1 MAETIQKN
9 VKDAQLKRLLAGVIA
24 NLGLQTDEKI
34 KDATPGVATAAKPG
48 LVKGGGTGISI
59 AADGTISATGTAAV
73 DPSALPLASP
83 TQKGAVIIGDGIDMT
98 DGKISVSGDYAKKAD
113 ASTIAQ
119 QKVDALKFKTINGE
133 SLKGEGNIVI
143 DLSLYKLV
151 QSLPATGIDE
161 NKIYLVANTET
172 VPEGE
177 LNTYVEYIH
186 VDGKWEKVG
195 EYRSAV
201 DLTPYAKKTD
211 LDNYYAKGDESVRE
225 IYDSLTSILSTRDLD
240 FQAFND
246 AIVSWMN
253 DNAGSTFVDEAN
265 SNENS
270 YANQTFAKI
279 ADFTFMTDEDVDTM
293 LSELFPATA

>member
-1 MAETIQKN
+1 MAEKLEKL
-9 VKDAQLKRLLAGVIA
+9 VKDAQLRKLLAGVI
-24 NLGLQTDEKI
+24 NGIGTQTDTKI
-34 KDATPGVATAAKPG
+34 NDAKPGVATPAKPG

-73 DPSALPLASP
+73 DPSALPLASA

-98 DGKISVSGDYAKKAD
+98 DGKISVSGDYAKKTD

-119 QKVDALKFKTINGE
+119 QKVDALKLKTINGE

-151 QSLPATGIDE
+151 QSLPATDIDE

-195 EYRSAV
+195 EYKSAV
-201 DLTPYAKKTD
+201 DLSPYAKKSD
-211 LDNYYAKGDESVRE
+211 LDNYYAKGEDSVRE
-225 IYDSLTSILSTRDLD
+225 IYDEIARMLPSGDLNFQTFSDAMKSLL
-240 FQAFND
+240 NE
-246 AIVSWMN
+246 
-253 DNAGSTFVDEAN
+253 NAGSNFVDEAN
-265 SNENS
+265 AAAGS
-270 YANQTFAKI
+270 YVNGTFVKT
-279 ADFTFMTDEDVDTM
+279 ADLTYMTDADVDTM
-293 LSELFPATA
+293 ISELFA

>member
-1 MAETIQKN
+1 MAEKSEKL
-9 VKDAQLKRLLAGVIA
+9 VKDAQLKKLLAGVI
-24 NLGLQTDEKI
+24 NGIGTQTDTKI
-34 KDATPGVATAAKPG
+34 NDAKPGVATAAKPG

-73 DPSALPLASP
+73 DPSALPLASA
-83 TQKGAVIIGDGIDMT
+83 TQKGAVIIGDGIVMT

-119 QKVDALKFKTINGE
+119 QKVDALKLKTINGE

-151 QSLPATGIDE
+151 QSLPATDIDD
-161 NKIYLVANTET
+161 NKIYLVANTDT

-195 EYRSAV
+195 EYKSAI
-201 DLTPYAKKTD
+201 DLSPYAKKSD
-211 LDNYYAKGDESVRE
+211 LDNYYAKGEDSIRE
-225 IYDSLTSILSTRDLD
+225 IYDEIARMLTSGDLN
-240 FQAFND
+240 FQTFSD
-246 AIVSWMN
+246 AMKSLLN
-253 DNAGSTFVDEAN
+253 ETAGSNFVDEAN
-265 SNENS
+265 AAAGS
-270 YANQTFAKI
+270 YVNGTFVKI
-279 ADFTFMTDEDVDTM
+279 TDLTYMTDADVDTM
-293 LSELFPATA
+293 ISELFS